1 MAPRVHNDEVAA
13 AVRGEECN
21 QTPGADD
28 AQVAPS
34 ARDGSG
40 SGNRSSR
47 FRGVQ
52 KTPQGKFQPKIRLHG
67 KNQTLGTF
75 EVEREA
81 AAQYDRAVL
90 KRDGEA
96 ADTNFPI
103 QDYADALREMRD
115 YSPEGYVEKLK
126 NEAGVRKRVAWSVE
140 DDEKMIQAHKD
151 NKTLTE
157 TAALLSKRTE
167 KAVKCRWDD
176 AGTRGSPALREYAAQ
191 CSEGFASERTPR
203 QRTPR
208 QRTNGWTA
216 EEEKILIEGHKNGKT
231 LKETAFLKFEGK
243 RSYGAVCAHWRR
255 AKQGLTGHA
264 ELRAYMEAKFPRDE
278 HERPGGS
285 TSAEGGSGAKGP
297 KPWDFAVIKIFY
309 LGFYRRLLDAIIV
322 DYPPFAQGH
331 IECLMDGHAQL
342 DYAYG
347 VAKQLG
353 LDLDGEKIK
362 WTVKIV
368 VHTASSSQAWHPDR
382 ARGLRVLSTV
392 QSGGWKEFK
401 MR

>member
-126 NEAGVRKRVAWSVE
+126 NEAGVRKRMAWSVE

-191 CSEGFASERTPR
+191 CSEGFASEQTPRQRTPR

-208 QRTNGWTA
+208 QR
-216 EEEKILIEGHKNGKT
+216 
-231 LKETAFLKFEGK
+231 
-243 RSYGAVCAHWRR
+243 
-255 AKQGLTGHA
+255 
-264 ELRAYMEAKFPRDE
+264 
-278 HERPGGS
+278 
-285 TSAEGGSGAKGP
+285 
-297 KPWDFAVIKIFY
+297 
-309 LGFYRRLLDAIIV
+309 
-322 DYPPFAQGH
+322 
-331 IECLMDGHAQL
+331 
-342 DYAYG
+342 
-347 VAKQLG
+347 
-353 LDLDGEKIK
+353 LDGGGGEDI
-362 WTVKIV
+362 
-368 VHTASSSQAWHPDR
+368 DR
-382 ARGLRVLSTV
+382 GPQER
-392 QSGGWKEFK
+392 
-401 MR
+401 